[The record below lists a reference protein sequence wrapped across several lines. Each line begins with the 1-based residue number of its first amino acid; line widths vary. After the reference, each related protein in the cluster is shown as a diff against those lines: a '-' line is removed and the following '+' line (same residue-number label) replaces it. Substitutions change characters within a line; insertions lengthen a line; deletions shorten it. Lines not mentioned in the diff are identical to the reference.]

1 MKRPIFLLLFLTG
14 ALFAAQG
21 HIQVRKSSDGTF
33 TVLRP
38 DGSLAVYGV
47 ANDNYSQGPQET
59 MPYICRKYYVFSEIP
74 ATLLKKL
81 AQLSITELSE
91 LSPNEVEYLNY
102 VFDLGQFGYTLEGKR
117 VAFLKGRRNYFDD
130 EKSRYL
136 NGQDRGVGGSVIYLL
151 DKNQK
156 EASGGYDAI
165 VDSWAV
171 FIQPTK
177 KVIDRLVRHNK
188 KRGHWQYG
196 Y

>member
-1 MKRPIFLLLFLTG
+1 MLCTLSFL
-14 ALFAAQG
+14 
-21 HIQVRKSSDGTF
+21 
-33 TVLRP
+33 
-38 DGSLAVYGV
+38 
-47 ANDNYSQGPQET
+47 ANDNYSLGPQET

-117 VAFLKGRRNYFDD
+117 VAFLKGRGNYFDD

-177 KVIDRLVRHNK
+177 KVIDRLVRQNK
-188 KRGHWQYG
+188 KRGHWQSNRG
-196 Y
+196 PSVPRNAPVPSSQPGNKGG